1 MERIVEVDGKKLVIG
16 LEWSKLAGD
25 KPADAGKRLAASRK
39 CPMGVLWSVSVEE
52 EDRSSSQIVHSIG
65 MSHSKFKGSVYSA
78 AAALAR
84 AQASVIGIEQI
95 DDDLYWMAVTEN
107 GRVLPGYDSIVSE
120 VEARRKLQEL
130 AIDTQLDYMQFYMLN
145 DVANRFGIDEAYDES
160 PLSLIRTSGINES
173 MRVRK
178 MVSIPRAAYLG
189 AGILMMGGSL
199 FGYLQHVEAE
209 KQRELEALMA
219 EEAKSLDSIEKE
231 ITVDKVID
239 KGPTDTDLLRQAR
252 QQEIIWLRDD
262 FNRINRLAA
271 MKSMLIIAESLPHEM
286 NGWELMQIVFKAEN
300 KDSINVL
307 WNRTFGSPNSLKS
320 FMEFRGNTGFT
331 SDFAMGNSSMP
342 VSLGSPGI
350 RDILSI
356 VKDTGLKHQ
365 DFASTLIE
373 SHITFES
380 SVSEVK
386 TRREPIIGLKDKFLE
401 SMPQLEASNRIFI
414 LSGSDLDSFSVAMK
428 LLEPVD
434 NFLLGQI
441 KFLAEGSDNISWKVE
456 GKLYE

>member
-1 MERIVEVDGKKLVIG
+1 MERIAEIDGKKLVMG

-25 KPADAGKRLAASRK
+25 KPAEAGKRLAASRK

-52 EDRSSSQIVHSIG
+52 EDGSSSQIVHSIG
-65 MSHSKFKGSVYSA
+65 MSHSKLKGSVYSA

-120 VEARRKLQEL
+120 VEVRRKLQEL
-130 AIDTQLDYMQFYMLN
+130 AIDTQLDYMQFYILN
-145 DVANRFGIDEAYDES
+145 DVANRFGIDEAYNES
-160 PLSLIRTSGINES
+160 PLSLIRSSGINDS

-178 MVSIPRAAYLG
+178 MVTIPRAVYLG
-189 AGILMMGGSL
+189 AGILLMGGAL
-199 FGYLQHVEAE
+199 FGYLQHIEAQ

-219 EEAKSLDSIEKE
+219 EEAKSLDNIEKE
-231 ITVDKVID
+231 ITVDNVID

-271 MKSMLIIAESLPHEM
+271 MKSMLVTASSIPHSM
-286 NGWELMQIVFKAEN
+286 NGWDLKQIVFNAESKN
-300 KDSINVL
+300 NINAI
-307 WNRTFGSPNSLKS
+307 WGRTYGSPNSLKA
-320 FMEFRGNTGFT
+320 FMGFRGHIGFT
-331 SDFAMGNSSMP
+331 PDFMMGNSSMP

-350 RDILSI
+350 QDILSV
-356 VKDTGLKHQ
+356 VKDSGLKHQ
-365 DFASTLIE
+365 EFASTLIE
-373 SHITFES
+373 SNIKFES
-380 SVSEVK
+380 SISEVK
-386 TRREPIIGLKDKFLE
+386 TRREPIVGLKDKFLE
-401 SMPQLEASNRIFI
+401 SMPQLEASNRVFT
-414 LSGSDLDSFSVAMK
+414 LSGSDMDSYSMSMT
-428 LLEPVD
+428 LIEPVD
-434 NFLLGQI
+434 NFLLDQI
-441 KFLAEGSDNISWKVE
+441 TFSAETGGNISWKVE

>member
-1 MERIVEVDGKKLVIG
+1 MERIVEVDGKKLVMG

-25 KPADAGKRLAASRK
+25 KPVEAGKRLAVSRK

-52 EDRSSSQIVHSIG
+52 EDGSSSQIVHSIG

-130 AIDTQLDYMQFYMLN
+130 AVDTQLDYMQFYMLN
-145 DVANRFGIDEAYDES
+145 DVANRFGIDEAYNES
-160 PLSLIRTSGINES
+160 PLSLIRSSGINES

-178 MVSIPRAAYLG
+178 MVTIPRAVYLG
-189 AGILMMGGSL
+189 FGILLMAGTL
-199 FGYLQHVEAE
+199 FGYLQYIEAE

-219 EEAKSLDSIEKE
+219 EEAKSLDNIEKD
-231 ITVDKVID
+231 ITVEKVID

-252 QQEIIWLRDD
+252 QQEIMWLRDD

-271 MKSMLIIAESLPHEM
+271 MKSMLITAGSLPHQL
-286 NGWELMQIVFKAEN
+286 NGWELKQIILKAES

-307 WNRTFGSPNSLKS
+307 WNRTYGSPNSLKE

-331 SDFAMGNSSMP
+331 SDFTMGNSTMP

-350 RDILSI
+350 RDILFV
-356 VKDTGLKHQ
+356 VKESGLKHQ
-365 DFASTLIE
+365 DFASILIE
-373 SHITFES
+373 SNINFES
-380 SVSEVK
+380 SISEVR

-401 SMPQLEASNRIFI
+401 SMPQLEATNRLFN
-414 LSGSDLDSFSVAMK
+414 LSGSDMDSFSVAITM
-428 LLEPVD
+428 LEPVD
-434 NFLLGQI
+434 NFLLDQI
-441 KFLAEGSDNISWKVE
+441 TFSAEESGNISWKVE